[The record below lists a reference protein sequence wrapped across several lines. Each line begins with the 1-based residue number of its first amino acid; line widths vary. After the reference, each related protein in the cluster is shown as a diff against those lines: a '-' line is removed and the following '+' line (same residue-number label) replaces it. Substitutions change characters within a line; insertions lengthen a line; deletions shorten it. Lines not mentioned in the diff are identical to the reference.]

1 VPVVLA
7 LGWCFLNEVAGDAG
21 NAIGVSLAG
30 FTRPGAGLSL
40 LLSTGPMLLP
50 ALVGLWPWRQLPSRP
65 AIVAGGGAL
74 FALILMHAVRLSDAS
89 WVGFRTGQIVQVML
103 PVLLARA
110 LWGLRSI
117 GRPLPVLAAVLIA
130 VAGLPTTIIDTYN
143 AQDIT
148 NRRRGAGGFR
158 WTVSVTPEQ
167 QAAFDWIGRSLP
179 EDAVVQ
185 MEPMVRGREHWSLI
199 PSFAERRMT
208 AGLPISLLPT
218 PEYERGSA
226 EIRQIFATP
235 NPRDAWE
242 LSRRRRIDYLY
253 VDAEDRAAYP
263 EGTAKFERQPEYFEE
278 VFANREVRLYRV
290 R

>member
-1 VPVVLA
+1 
-7 LGWCFLNEVAGDAG
+7 
-21 NAIGVSLAG
+21 
-30 FTRPGAGLSL
+30 
-40 LLSTGPMLLP
+40 
-50 ALVGLWPWRQLPSRP
+50 
-65 AIVAGGGAL
+65 
-74 FALILMHAVRLSDAS
+74 
-89 WVGFRTGQIVQVML
+89 
-103 PVLLARA
+103 
-110 LWGLRSI
+110 
-117 GRPLPVLAAVLIA
+117 
-130 VAGLPTTIIDTYN
+130 
-143 AQDIT
+143 
-148 NRRRGAGGFR
+148 
-158 WTVSVTPEQ
+158 
-167 QAAFDWIGRSLP
+167 
-179 EDAVVQ
+179 